1 MKRGIL
7 FFYHMGI
14 ISTVGRILLLPLIWM
29 LTKFVPPAYYVCLVL
44 FIFSL
49 LVAMV
54 PAPSDKSMM
63 NAIRKYRDEAKREMK
78 EKTGICNEEQFL
90 LLNGYR
96 KKGSMKLRRHVDREV
111 IYPYPTS
118 FVFAEHKD
126 KKYLL
131 IAKKSL
137 LKATPT
143 EYELIKLH
151 DESEAEAFRIEAP
164 KEFAHEAVGELTV
177 YTKNAPEG
185 IAVFAKN
192 DYHYRDF
199 LKAVQSVVAS

>member
-7 FFYHMGI
+7 FFYYMGI
-14 ISTVGRILLLPLIWM
+14 ISTVGRILLIPLIWM

-44 FIFSL
+44 FILSL

-63 NAIRKYRDEAKREMK
+63 HAIKKYRDEAKREMK
-78 EKTGICNEEQFL
+78 EKTGICNEESFL

-96 KKGSMKLRRHVDREV
+96 KKGNMKLRRCVDREV

-118 FVFAEHKD
+118 FVFAVHKD

-137 LKATPT
+137 LNAKSP

-151 DESEAEAFRIEAP
+151 EESEAKAFRIEVP
-164 KEFAHEAVGELTV
+164 QEFAHEAVGELTV

-185 IAVFAKN
+185 ITVFAKN

-199 LKAVQSVVAS
+199 LKAVQNAVK